1 MKNLLIIGAGGCGRE
16 VLQWAKDVNTALIR
30 EGKQPRWNIKGFL
43 DDNPRALDGKKCD
56 ICVLSSVDD
65 YEISENDE
73 FICSIGSSVI
83 RERVM
88 DKMKER
94 GAAFTGIVH
103 PTAIVADS
111 AVLGEAVII
120 YPFALISDNAVI
132 GDGCIVNMY
141 SSIAHDSKLGRYCTI
156 SAHCDVT
163 GMCTLGEH
171 VFMGTT
177 SNLVPSSRVGNHV
190 YICAGS
196 TVMTRLRDGVKVL
209 GCPARKVAL

>member
-1 MKNLLIIGAGGCGRE
+1 MKDLLIIGAGGCGRE
-16 VLQWAKDVNTALIR
+16 VLQWAKDVNVSLIK
-30 EGKQPRWNIKGFL
+30 EGKSPRWNIKGFL
-43 DDNPRALDGKKCD
+43 DDNPVALDGKQCD
-56 ICVLSSVDD
+56 VCVLNGVDN

-73 FICSIGSSVI
+73 FICSIGNSMI
-83 RERVM
+83 REKVIS
-88 DKMKER
+88 KMKER
-94 GAAFTGIVH
+94 GAVFTGLIH

-111 AVLGEAVII
+111 ALLGEEVII
-120 YPFALISDNAVI
+120 YPFALVSDNVVI

-141 SSIAHDSKLGRYCTI
+141 SSIAHDSRLGRYCTI

-163 GMCTLGEH
+163 GMCTLGDH

-209 GCPARKVAL
+209 GCPARKIDL